1 MDHLDELENRSVYI
15 IRESYHQ
22 FGRMA
27 ALWSVGKD
35 STALVWLCRKAF
47 LGRIPFPVIHVDTG
61 RKFKL
66 MYAFRDQCVRD
77 WGLELI
83 VVRNEKAIAEGVGPD
98 YAPDHVPAA
107 ERKLYCCTALKTQ
120 ALKDCIHEHGFEGLL
135 LGIRRDEHGIRAKE
149 RYFSPRDRRFQW
161 DYENQPPELW
171 DQYTS
176 QADEETHIR
185 VHPLLHW
192 REIDIWRYVQREGLP
207 VNPLYFARDGKRYR
221 SLGCETCC
229 SPVESEATSVAEIIH
244 ELETTTVAERSGRA
258 QDKEDA
264 YTMQKL
270 RSLGYM

>member
-1 MDHLDELENRSVYI
+1 MDHLDELENRSVYV
-15 IRESYHQ
+15 IRESHHQ
-22 FGRMA
+22 FGKLA

-35 STALVWLCRKAF
+35 STTLIWLCRKAF
-47 LGRIPFPVIHVDTG
+47 FGRVPFPVIHIDTG
-61 RKFKL
+61 RKFRE
-66 MYAFRDQCVRD
+66 MYEFRDQCVRK
-77 WGLELI
+77 WGLQLI
-83 VVRNEKAIAEGVGPD
+83 VARNERALAAGVGPSKN
-98 YAPDHVPAA
+98 
-107 ERKLYCCTALKTQ
+107 KLDCCTQLKTQ
-120 ALKDCIHEHGFEGLL
+120 ALKDCIAQHGFEGLL

-149 RYFSPRDRRFQW
+149 RYFSPRDRTFQW

-176 QADEETHIR
+176 RADEETHVR

-192 REIDIWRYVQREGLP
+192 REIDIWRYIHREGLE
-207 VNPLYFARDGKRYR
+207 VNPLYFARNGKRYR

-229 SPVESEATSVAEIIH
+229 EPVPSNAATVEEIIE
-244 ELETTTVAERSGRA
+244 ELRTTTRAERAGRA